1 MKMIL
6 FNQNPMITKLLE
18 SVSKKLELSIEN
30 FNHYQE
36 LSVRLKEDPEWL
48 LIADDEC
55 LEKLDQVD
63 WLELKEIISQN
74 KNSVCMYKKGNEAQ
88 PFLEGFEMK
97 IKKPFLPTEML
108 KVLQKKLGSDMSELE
123 PSQNLDPTQE
133 VLETNWDE
141 LENLGDLEALAKEEP
156 NNEEQLLPTLDA
168 QEEKEEVKETPQ
180 KEEKPKDDETQEG
193 DETPKDEEVSKELET
208 QEKLEIPKEETQEEQ
223 VKEQEPIK
231 EETQEIKEEKQEET
245 QDSPSAQELEA
256 MQELVKEIQENS
268 NENKEETQESAE
280 IPQDK
285 EIQEVVTEKTQVQEL
300 EVPKEKTQESAEA
313 LQETQAHELEKQE
326 IAETPQEKEKQE
338 IAETP
343 QEKEKQEIA
352 ETPQEKEKQEIA
364 ETPQEKE
371 KQEIAETPQELEI
384 PQAQEKETPQEET
397 QEKETPQEE
406 TQEKETPQEETQEKE
421 TPQEETQETE
431 TQNQETP
438 PKVQEE
444 TKEKTQEDNYESIED
459 IPEPVMAK
467 AMGEEL
473 PFLNEAVAKTPNN
486 ENDTETPKESDIK
499 TSQEK
504 EESDKTSSPLELR
517 LNLQDLLKSL
527 NQESLK
533 SLLENKTLSIK
544 ITLEDKKPD
553 A

>member
-6 FNQNPMITKLLE
+6 FNQNPMIEKLLE

-36 LSVRLKEDPEWL
+36 LSARLKEDPEWL

-63 WLELKEIISQN
+63 WLELKETISQN

-108 KVLQKKLGSDMSELE
+108 KVLQKKLGSNMSELE

-133 VLETNWDE
+133 ILETNWDE
-141 LENLGDLEALAKEEP
+141 LESLGDLEALAKEEP
-156 NNEEQLLPTLDA
+156 NNEEQLLPTLNEQEGETPKEEA
-168 QEEKEEVKETPQ
+168 QEEVKKEEVKEIQEEIKEKEKQEVAESPQ
-180 KEEKPKDDETQEG
+180 DEEKPKDDETQG
-193 DETPKDEEVSKELET
+193 SVETPKDEEVSKELET
-208 QEKLEIPKEETQEEQ
+208 QEQVETPKEETQ
-223 VKEQEPIK
+223 EQEPIK
-231 EETQEIKEEKQEET
+231 EETQEIKEEKQEKT

-268 NENKEETQESAE
+268 NDQENKKETQENQENTETPQDIETQELEIPKEEETQEVA
-280 IPQDK
+280 
-285 EIQEVVTEKTQVQEL
+285 EKTQVQG
-300 EVPKEKTQESAEA
+300 
-313 LQETQAHELEKQE
+313 LEKE
-326 IAETPQEKEKQE
+326 
-338 IAETP
+338 
-343 QEKEKQEIA
+343 
-352 ETPQEKEKQEIA
+352 
-364 ETPQEKE
+364 
-371 KQEIAETPQELEI
+371 EIAETPQELEVQESQDET
-384 PQAQEKETPQEET
+384 PQELEVQDEKLQENETPKDENMQESAQNLQEKETQELETPQA
-397 QEKETPQEE
+397 QDETPQE
-406 TQEKETPQEETQEKE
+406 
-421 TPQEETQETE
+421 
-431 TQNQETP
+431 
-438 PKVQEE
+438 
-444 TKEKTQEDNYESIED
+444 DHYESIED

-473 PFLNEAVAKTPNN
+473 PFLNE
-486 ENDTETPKESDIK
+486 NDTETPKESVIK
-499 TSQEK
+499 TPQEK

-527 NQESLK
+527 NQESFK

-544 ITLEDKKPD
+544 ITLEDKKPN

>member
-36 LSVRLKEDPEWL
+36 LSAHLKKDPEWL

-74 KNSVCMYKKGNEAQ
+74 KNSVCMYKKGNEMQ
-88 PFLEGFEMK
+88 PFLEGFEVK

-108 KVLQKKLGSDMSELE
+108 KVLQKKLGSNASELE

-141 LENLGDLEALAKEEP
+141 LESLGDLEALAKEEP
-156 NNEEQLLPTLDA
+156 NNEEQLLPTLDVQEKEEVKETP

-180 KEEKPKDDETQEG
+180 EEKPKDDETQES
-193 DETPKDEEVSKELET
+193 ETPKDEEVSKELET
-208 QEKLEIPKEETQEEQ
+208 QEEVKEETQEEQ

-231 EETQEIKEEKQEET
+231 EEMQEEVKEETQENKEEKQEKT

-268 NENKEETQESAE
+268 NGQENKKETQESAE

-285 EIQEVVTEKTQVQEL
+285 EIQEVVTEKTQAQEL
-300 EVPKEKTQESAEA
+300 EIPKEKTQESAEA

-326 IAETPQEKEKQE
+326 IAETPQEKE
-338 IAETP
+338 TP
-343 QEKEKQEIA
+343 QTQDEK
-352 ETPQEKEKQEIA
+352 PQEDHY
-364 ETPQEKE
+364 ET
-371 KQEIAETPQELEI
+371 
-384 PQAQEKETPQEET
+384 
-397 QEKETPQEE
+397 
-406 TQEKETPQEETQEKE
+406 
-421 TPQEETQETE
+421 
-431 TQNQETP
+431 
-438 PKVQEE
+438 
-444 TKEKTQEDNYESIED
+444 IED

-486 ENDTETPKESDIK
+486 ENDTETPKESVTE
-499 TSQEK
+499 TSKNENNTETPQEK

>member
-6 FNQNPMITKLLE
+6 FNQNPMIAKLLE
-18 SVSKKLELSIEN
+18 SVSKKLELSMEN

-36 LSVRLKEDPEWL
+36 LSAHLKKDPEWL

-63 WLELKEIISQN
+63 WLELKETISQN

-108 KVLQKKLGSDMSELE
+108 KVLQKKLGFQPSEPETNPISPLE
-123 PSQNLDPTQE
+123 GAQE
-133 VLETNWDE
+133 TLETNWDE

-156 NNEEQLLPTLDA
+156 NNEEQLLPTLNTQEEA
-168 QEEKEEVKETPQ
+168 QEKEIKEEEKEEVKETPQ
-180 KEEKPKDDETQEG
+180 EEKPKDD
-193 DETPKDEEVSKELET
+193 ET
-208 QEKLEIPKEETQEEQ
+208 QEKLEIPKEETQEQEPIKEETQ
-223 VKEQEPIK
+223 EQEPIK
-231 EETQEIKEEKQEET
+231 EETQEQEPIKEETQENKEEKQEET

-268 NENKEETQESAE
+268 NEDKKEKQENAETPQDIETQELE
-280 IPQDK
+280 I
-285 EIQEVVTEKTQVQEL
+285 
-300 EVPKEKTQESAEA
+300 PKEKTQESAEA
-313 LQETQAHELEKQE
+313 LQETQAQELEKQE
-326 IAETPQEKEKQE
+326 N
-338 IAETP
+338 
-343 QEKEKQEIA
+343 
-352 ETPQEKEKQEIA
+352 
-364 ETPQEKE
+364 
-371 KQEIAETPQELEI
+371 AETPQELEI

-397 QEKETPQEE
+397 QETQESAETP
-406 TQEKETPQEETQEKE
+406 QEKETPQTQDE
-421 TPQEETQETE
+421 TPQE
-431 TQNQETP
+431 
-438 PKVQEE
+438 
-444 TKEKTQEDNYESIED
+444 DHYESIED

-486 ENDTETPKESDIK
+486 ENDTETPKESVTE
-499 TSQEK
+499 TSKNENATETPNNENDTETPQEK
-504 EESDKTSSPLELR
+504 EESDKTSSPLELC

-544 ITLEDKKPD
+544 ITLEDKKPN

>member
-6 FNQNPMITKLLE
+6 FNQNPMIAKLLE

-36 LSVRLKEDPEWL
+36 LSAHLKKDPEWL

-63 WLELKEIISQN
+63 WLELKETISQN

-108 KVLQKKLGSDMSELE
+108 KVLQKKLGSNASELE
-123 PSQNLDPTQE
+123 SSQNLDPTQE

-141 LENLGDLEALAKEEP
+141 LESLGDLEALTKEEP
-156 NNEEQLLPTLDA
+156 NNEEQLLPTLND
-168 QEEKEEVKETPQ
+168 QEEKEEIKQEEKETPQ
-180 KEEKPKDDETQEG
+180 EEKEEIKETPQEEEKPKDDETQEG
-193 DETPKDEEVSKELET
+193 ETPKDEEVSKELET
-208 QEKLEIPKEETQEEQ
+208 QEEVKEEIKEETQEE
-223 VKEQEPIK
+223 VKEEIK

-268 NENKEETQESAE
+268 NGDKEETQENAE

-285 EIQEVVTEKTQVQEL
+285 EIQEVVTEKTQVQE
-300 EVPKEKTQESAEA
+300 
-313 LQETQAHELEKQE
+313 
-326 IAETPQEKEKQE
+326 
-338 IAETP
+338 
-343 QEKEKQEIA
+343 
-352 ETPQEKEKQEIA
+352 
-364 ETPQEKE
+364 
-371 KQEIAETPQELEI
+371 
-384 PQAQEKETPQEET
+384 KETPQEET
-397 QEKETPQEE
+397 QKKETPQ
-406 TQEKETPQEETQEKE
+406 TQDEKPQE
-421 TPQEETQETE
+421 
-431 TQNQETP
+431 
-438 PKVQEE
+438 
-444 TKEKTQEDNYESIED
+444 DHYESIED

-486 ENDTETPKESDIK
+486 ENDTETP
-499 TSQEK
+499 QEK

-544 ITLEDKKPD
+544 ITLEDKKPN

>member
-6 FNQNPMITKLLE
+6 FNQNPMIEKLLE

-36 LSVRLKEDPEWL
+36 LSVRLKGDPEWL

-74 KNSVCMYKKGNEAQ
+74 KNSVCMYKKGNEMQ

-108 KVLQKKLGSDMSELE
+108 KVLQKKLGSNASELE

-133 VLETNWDE
+133 ILETNWDE

-180 KEEKPKDDETQEG
+180 EEKEEVKETPQEEKPKDDETQEG
-193 DETPKDEEVSKELET
+193 ETSKDEEVSKELEAP
-208 QEKLEIPKEETQEEQ
+208 QELEIPKKETQ
-223 VKEQEPIK
+223 EQEPIK
-231 EETQEIKEEKQEET
+231 EETQEIKEEKQEKT
-245 QDSPSAQELEA
+245 QDSPSTQELEA

-268 NENKEETQESAE
+268 NDQEDKKETQESAE
-280 IPQDK
+280 ISQDK
-285 EIQEVVTEKTQVQEL
+285 EIQEVVTEK
-300 EVPKEKTQESAEA
+300 
-313 LQETQAHELEKQE
+313 TQAHELEKQE
-326 IAETPQEKEKQE
+326 IAETPQE
-338 IAETP
+338 ETR
-343 QEKEKQEIA
+343 
-352 ETPQEKEKQEIA
+352 
-364 ETPQEKE
+364 
-371 KQEIAETPQELEI
+371 EIAETPQELEI

-397 QEKETPQEE
+397 QE
-406 TQEKETPQEETQEKE
+406 
-421 TPQEETQETE
+421 
-431 TQNQETP
+431 
-438 PKVQEE
+438 
-444 TKEKTQEDNYESIED
+444 DHYESIED

-486 ENDTETPKESDIK
+486 ENDTETPKESVIK
-499 TSQEK
+499 TPQEK

-544 ITLEDKKPD
+544 ITLEDKKPNE
-553 A
+553 

>member
-36 LSVRLKEDPEWL
+36 LSAHLKKDPEWL

-63 WLELKEIISQN
+63 WLELKETISQN
-74 KNSVCMYKKGNEAQ
+74 KNSVCMYKKGNEKQ

-97 IKKPFLPTEML
+97 IKKPFLPTEVL
-108 KVLQKKLGSDMSELE
+108 KILQKKLGSEMSELE

-141 LENLGDLEALAKEEP
+141 LESLGDLEALVQEEP

-168 QEEKEEVKETPQ
+168 QEEKEEIKETSQEEKEEIKEMPQ
-180 KEEKPKDDETQEG
+180 EEEKPKDDETQEG
-193 DETPKDEEVSKELET
+193 ETSKDGEVSKELET
-208 QEKLEIPKEETQEEQ
+208 QEKLEIPKEETQEE
-223 VKEQEPIK
+223 VKEEMK
-231 EETQEIKEEKQEET
+231 EETQEQVKEETQENKEEKQEKT
-245 QDSPSAQELEA
+245 QDSPSTQELEA

-268 NENKEETQESAE
+268 NGQENKEE
-280 IPQDK
+280 
-285 EIQEVVTEKTQVQEL
+285 
-300 EVPKEKTQESAEA
+300 TQESAEA

-326 IAETPQEKEKQE
+326 IAETPQDVEIPQSQEKETQETQEVVAEKTQAQELEIPKEKTQESTEALQETQAHELEKQE

-343 QEKEKQEIA
+343 QEKE
-352 ETPQEKEKQEIA
+352 
-364 ETPQEKE
+364 
-371 KQEIAETPQELEI
+371 
-384 PQAQEKETPQEET
+384 
-397 QEKETPQEE
+397 
-406 TQEKETPQEETQEKE
+406 
-421 TPQEETQETE
+421 
-431 TQNQETP
+431 
-438 PKVQEE
+438 
-444 TKEKTQEDNYESIED
+444 TQEDHYESIED

-473 PFLNEAVAKTPNN
+473 PFLNEAVAKIPNN
-486 ENDTETPKESDIK
+486 ENDTETPKESVTE
-499 TSQEK
+499 TSKNENDTETPQEK

-544 ITLEDKKPD
+544 ITLEDKKPN

>member
-36 LSVRLKEDPEWL
+36 LSAHLKKDPEWL

-63 WLELKEIISQN
+63 WLELKETVSQN

-88 PFLEGFEMK
+88 PFLEGFEVKM
-97 IKKPFLPTEML
+97 KKPFLPTEVL
-108 KVLQKKLGSDMSELE
+108 KILQKKLGSNISEPE

-156 NNEEQLLPTLDA
+156 NNEEQLLPTLND
-168 QEEKEEVKETPQ
+168 QEEKEEVKQEEKEEVKQEEKEEIKQEEKEEVKQEEKEEIKETPQ
-180 KEEKPKDDETQEG
+180 KEEKPKDDETQES
-193 DETPKDEEVSKELET
+193 ETPKDEEVSKELET
-208 QEKLEIPKEETQEEQ
+208 QEELEIPKEETQEE
-223 VKEQEPIK
+223 VKEEIK

-245 QDSPSAQELEA
+245 QDSPSVQELEA

-268 NENKEETQESAE
+268 NGQENKEKTQESAE

-285 EIQEVVTEKTQVQEL
+285 EIQEVVTEKTQAQEL
-300 EVPKEKTQESAEA
+300 EIPKEKTQESAEA

-326 IAETPQEKEKQE
+326 IAETPQE
-338 IAETP
+338 
-343 QEKEKQEIA
+343 
-352 ETPQEKEKQEIA
+352 
-364 ETPQEKE
+364 
-371 KQEIAETPQELEI
+371 LEI
-384 PQAQEKETPQEET
+384 PQAQKKETPQKETPQEET
-397 QEKETPQEE
+397 PQEETPQEETPQEETPQEE
-406 TQEKETPQEETQEKE
+406 TQQEETQEIQEKE
-421 TPQEETQETE
+421 TPQTQD
-431 TQNQETP
+431 
-438 PKVQEE
+438 
-444 TKEKTQEDNYESIED
+444 EKPQEDHYESIED

-486 ENDTETPKESDIK
+486 ENDTETPNNENDTETPKESVIK
-499 TSQEK
+499 TPQEK
-504 EESDKTSSPLELR
+504 EESDKTSSPLELH

-544 ITLEDKKPD
+544 ITLEDKKPN

>member
-36 LSVRLKEDPEWL
+36 LSAHLKKDPEWL

-63 WLELKEIISQN
+63 WLELQETISQN

-88 PFLEGFEMK
+88 PFLEGFEVK

-108 KVLQKKLGSDMSELE
+108 KVLQKKLGSNISELE

-168 QEEKEEVKETPQ
+168 QEEKEEIKETPQ
-180 KEEKPKDDETQEG
+180 EEEKPKDDETQEG
-193 DETPKDEEVSKELET
+193 ETPKDEEVSKELET
-208 QEKLEIPKEETQEEQ
+208 QEEIKEETQGEQ

-231 EETQEIKEEKQEET
+231 EETQENKEEKQEKT
-245 QDSPSAQELEA
+245 QDSPSVQELEA
-256 MQELVKEIQENS
+256 MQELVKEIQGNS
-268 NENKEETQESAE
+268 NGQEDKKETQENAKTPQDVENQAQE
-280 IPQDK
+280 IQDK
-285 EIQEVVTEKTQVQEL
+285 EIQETQEIQENTETPQETPQDVEIPQAQDKETQEL
-300 EVPKEKTQESAEA
+300 EIPKEEIQEN
-313 LQETQAHELEKQE
+313 TE
-326 IAETPQEKEKQE
+326 IPQDVEIPQETPQEKE
-338 IAETP
+338 
-343 QEKEKQEIA
+343 
-352 ETPQEKEKQEIA
+352 
-364 ETPQEKE
+364 
-371 KQEIAETPQELEI
+371 
-384 PQAQEKETPQEET
+384 
-397 QEKETPQEE
+397 
-406 TQEKETPQEETQEKE
+406 
-421 TPQEETQETE
+421 
-431 TQNQETP
+431 
-438 PKVQEE
+438 
-444 TKEKTQEDNYESIED
+444 TQEDHYESIED

-473 PFLNEAVAKTPNN
+473 PFLNEAVAKTSNNESDTETSKN

-499 TSQEK
+499 TPQEK

>member
-6 FNQNPMITKLLE
+6 FNKNPMITKLLE

-36 LSVRLKEDPEWL
+36 LSAHLKKDPEWL

-63 WLELKEIISQN
+63 WLELKETISQN

-108 KVLQKKLGSDMSELE
+108 KVLQKKLGSNTSELE

-156 NNEEQLLPTLDA
+156 NNEEQLLPTLND
-168 QEEKEEVKETPQ
+168 QEEKEEIKETPQ
-180 KEEKPKDDETQEG
+180 EEKPKDDETQEG

-208 QEKLEIPKEETQEEQ
+208 QEELEIPKEETQKEVKEEIKEETQ
-223 VKEQEPIK
+223 EQEPIK
-231 EETQEIKEEKQEET
+231 EETQENKEEKQEKT

-268 NENKEETQESAE
+268 NGQEDKKETQENAE
-280 IPQDK
+280 TPQEK
-285 EIQEVVTEKTQVQEL
+285 ETQEL
-300 EVPKEKTQESAEA
+300 EIPKEETQESAEA

-338 IAETP
+338 DIKTP
-343 QEKEKQEIA
+343 QDV
-352 ETPQEKEKQEIA
+352 
-364 ETPQEKE
+364 
-371 KQEIAETPQELEI
+371 EI

-397 QEKETPQEE
+397 QE
-406 TQEKETPQEETQEKE
+406 TQEKETPQTQDEK
-421 TPQEETQETE
+421 PQE
-431 TQNQETP
+431 
-438 PKVQEE
+438 
-444 TKEKTQEDNYESIED
+444 DHYESIED

-499 TSQEK
+499 TPQEK

-544 ITLEDKKPD
+544 ITLEDKKPN

>member
-18 SVSKKLELSIEN
+18 SVSKKLELSMED
-30 FNHYQE
+30 FNRYQE
-36 LSVRLKEDPEWL
+36 LSTRLKEDPEWI

-97 IKKPFLPTEML
+97 IKKPFLPTEIL
-108 KVLQKKLGSDMSELE
+108 KILQKKLGSNMSELE

-141 LENLGDLEALAKEEP
+141 LENLGDLEALVQEEP
-156 NNEEQLLPTLDA
+156 NNEEQLLPTLNT
-168 QEEKEEVKETPQ
+168 QEEKEEIKEEEKEEIKEAEKEEVKETPQ
-180 KEEKPKDDETQEG
+180 EEEKPKDDETQEG
-193 DETPKDEEVSKELET
+193 ETQKNEEVSKELET
-208 QEKLEIPKEETQEEQ
+208 QEEIKEEVQEEPI
-223 VKEQEPIK
+223 KEQELTK
-231 EETQEIKEEKQEET
+231 EETQEIKEEKQEKT

-268 NENKEETQESAE
+268 NGQEDKEETQELE
-280 IPQDK
+280 IPQEK
-285 EIQEVVTEKTQVQEL
+285 ETQEL
-300 EVPKEKTQESAEA
+300 EIPQEKETQELEIP
-313 LQETQAHELEKQE
+313 QEKETQELEIPQELEKQE
-326 IAETPQEKEKQE
+326 L
-338 IAETP
+338 
-343 QEKEKQEIA
+343 
-352 ETPQEKEKQEIA
+352 
-364 ETPQEKE
+364 
-371 KQEIAETPQELEI
+371 ETPQELEK
-384 PQAQEKETPQEET
+384 QELETPQELEK
-397 QEKETPQEE
+397 QELETPQEKTQKLE
-406 TQEKETPQEETQEKE
+406 TQE
-421 TPQEETQETE
+421 
-431 TQNQETP
+431 
-438 PKVQEE
+438 
-444 TKEKTQEDNYESIED
+444 DHYESIED
-459 IPEPVMAK
+459 IPEPVMAQ

-473 PFLNEAVAKTPNN
+473 PFLNESVAKTSNN
-486 ENDTETPKESDIK
+486 ENDTETPKESVIK
-499 TSQEK
+499 TPQEK
-504 EESDKTSSPLELR
+504 EESDKTSSLLELR
-517 LNLQDLLKSL
+517 LNLQNLLKSL

>member
-18 SVSKKLELSIEN
+18 SVSKKLELPMEN

-36 LSVRLKEDPEWL
+36 LSARLKEDSEWI

-63 WLELKEIISQN
+63 WLELKETISQN

-88 PFLEGFEMK
+88 PFLEGFEVK

-108 KVLQKKLGSDMSELE
+108 KVLQKKLGSNISELE

-156 NNEEQLLPTLDA
+156 NNEEQLLPTLND
-168 QEEKEEVKETPQ
+168 QEEKEEAKETPQ
-180 KEEKPKDDETQEG
+180 EEEKPKDGETQEG
-193 DETPKDEEVSKELET
+193 ETLKGKEVSKELKM
-208 QEKLEIPKEETQEEQ
+208 QEEVKEETQEEQ

-231 EETQEIKEEKQEET
+231 KETQEIKEEKQEKT

-268 NENKEETQESAE
+268 NDQEDKKETQESVE

-300 EVPKEKTQESAEA
+300 EIPKEKTQESAEA

-326 IAETPQEKEKQE
+326 IAETPQDV
-338 IAETP
+338 
-343 QEKEKQEIA
+343 
-352 ETPQEKEKQEIA
+352 
-364 ETPQEKE
+364 
-371 KQEIAETPQELEI
+371 EI
-384 PQAQEKETPQEET
+384 PQAQEKETQEVVTEKT
-397 QEKETPQEE
+397 QVQEKETP
-406 TQEKETPQEETQEKE
+406 
-421 TPQEETQETE
+421 
-431 TQNQETP
+431 
-438 PKVQEE
+438 
-444 TKEKTQEDNYESIED
+444 KTQEDHYESIED

-473 PFLNEAVAKTPNN
+473 PFLNEAVAKIPNN
-486 ENDTETPKESDIK
+486 ENDTETLKESNIK
-499 TSQEK
+499 TPQEK
-504 EESDKTSSPLELR
+504 EESDKTSSPLELH

>member
-18 SVSKKLELSIEN
+18 SVSKKLELSMEN
-30 FNHYQE
+30 FNRYQE
-36 LSVRLKEDPEWL
+36 LSTRLKEDPEWI

-97 IKKPFLPTEML
+97 IKKPFLPTEVL
-108 KVLQKKLGSDMSELE
+108 KILQKKLGSNMSELE

-141 LENLGDLEALAKEEP
+141 LENLGDLEALAQEEP
-156 NNEEQLLPTLDA
+156 NNEEQLLPTLNV
-168 QEEKEEVKETPQ
+168 QEEKEEIKEEEKEEIKEEEKEEVKETPQ
-180 KEEKPKDDETQEG
+180 EEKPKDNETQEG
-193 DETPKDEEVSKELET
+193 ETLKDEEVSKELET
-208 QEKLEIPKEETQEEQ
+208 QEELEIPKEETQEQ
-223 VKEQEPIK
+223 IKEQEPIK
-231 EETQEIKEEKQEET
+231 EETQENKEEKQEKT
-245 QDSPSAQELEA
+245 QDSPSTQELEA

-268 NENKEETQESAE
+268 NGQEDKKETQENTE
-280 IPQDK
+280 TPQ
-285 EIQEVVTEKTQVQEL
+285 
-300 EVPKEKTQESAEA
+300 
-313 LQETQAHELEKQE
+313 ELEKQE
-326 IAETPQEKEKQE
+326 LETPQEKETQENTETPQELEKQE
-338 IAETP
+338 LETP
-343 QEKEKQEIA
+343 QEKETQEN
-352 ETPQEKEKQEIA
+352 T
-364 ETPQEKE
+364 
-371 KQEIAETPQELEI
+371 ETPQELEKQELET
-384 PQAQEKETPQEET
+384 PQDVETPQESTEKTQKLET
-397 QEKETPQEE
+397 QE
-406 TQEKETPQEETQEKE
+406 
-421 TPQEETQETE
+421 
-431 TQNQETP
+431 
-438 PKVQEE
+438 
-444 TKEKTQEDNYESIED
+444 DHYESIED
-459 IPEPVMAK
+459 IPEPVMAQ

-473 PFLNEAVAKTPNN
+473 PFLNESVAKTPNN
-486 ENDTETPKESDIK
+486 ENDTETPKKSVIK
-499 TSQEK
+499 TPQEK
-504 EESDKTSSPLELR
+504 EESNKTSSPLELR

>member
-6 FNQNPMITKLLE
+6 FNQNPMIEKLLE

-36 LSVRLKEDPEWL
+36 LSACLKGDPEWL

-63 WLELKEIISQN
+63 WLELKETISQN

-108 KVLQKKLGSDMSELE
+108 KILQKKLGSNASELE

-133 VLETNWDE
+133 ILETNWDE

-156 NNEEQLLPTLDA
+156 NAEEQLLPTLDA

-180 KEEKPKDDETQEG
+180 EEKKPKDDETQEG
-193 DETPKDEEVSKELET
+193 ETPKDEEVSKELEM
-208 QEKLEIPKEETQEEQ
+208 QEELEIPKEETQEE
-223 VKEQEPIK
+223 VKEEIKEEVQEEVK

-268 NENKEETQESAE
+268 NENKKETQESAE

-300 EVPKEKTQESAEA
+300 EVPKEKAQESAEA
-313 LQETQAHELEKQE
+313 LQETQAQELEKE
-326 IAETPQEKEKQE
+326 ENSETPQDVEV
-338 IAETP
+338 P
-343 QEKEKQEIA
+343 QS
-352 ETPQEKEKQEIA
+352 
-364 ETPQEKE
+364 
-371 KQEIAETPQELEI
+371 
-384 PQAQEKETPQEET
+384 QEKETPQEET
-397 QEKETPQEE
+397 QEKETPQ
-406 TQEKETPQEETQEKE
+406 TQDEKPQE
-421 TPQEETQETE
+421 
-431 TQNQETP
+431 
-438 PKVQEE
+438 
-444 TKEKTQEDNYESIED
+444 DHYESIED

-486 ENDTETPKESDIK
+486 ENATETPKESVTEISK
-499 TSQEK
+499 NENATETPQEK

-544 ITLEDKKPD
+544 ITLEDKKPN

>member
-6 FNQNPMITKLLE
+6 FNQNPMIEKLLE

-36 LSVRLKEDPEWL
+36 LSARLKKDPEWL

-63 WLELKEIISQN
+63 WLELKETISQN

-97 IKKPFLPTEML
+97 IKKPFLPTEVL
-108 KVLQKKLGSDMSELE
+108 KILQKKLGSNTSEPE

-168 QEEKEEVKETPQ
+168 QEEKEEIKETPQ
-180 KEEKPKDDETQEG
+180 EEEKPKDDETQEG
-193 DETPKDEEVSKELET
+193 ETLKDKEVSKELET
-208 QEKLEIPKEETQEEQ
+208 QEKLEIPKEKTQEN
-223 VKEQEPIK
+223 
-231 EETQEIKEEKQEET
+231 KEEKQEKT
-245 QDSPSAQELEA
+245 QDSPSTQELEA

-268 NENKEETQESAE
+268 NGQENKKETQETQETPQDIETQELEIPKEEETQEVA
-280 IPQDK
+280 
-285 EIQEVVTEKTQVQEL
+285 EKTQAQG
-300 EVPKEKTQESAEA
+300 
-313 LQETQAHELEKQE
+313 LEKEEIAETPQGLEKEE
-326 IAETPQEKEKQE
+326 IAETPQEKEIQE
-338 IAETP
+338 T
-343 QEKEKQEIA
+343 QD
-352 ETPQEKEKQEIA
+352 
-364 ETPQEKE
+364 
-371 KQEIAETPQELEI
+371 ETPQELEVQDEKLQENET
-384 PQAQEKETPQEET
+384 PKDENMQESAQNLQEKETQELETPQA
-397 QEKETPQEE
+397 QDETPQE
-406 TQEKETPQEETQEKE
+406 
-421 TPQEETQETE
+421 
-431 TQNQETP
+431 
-438 PKVQEE
+438 
-444 TKEKTQEDNYESIED
+444 DHYESIED

-473 PFLNEAVAKTPNN
+473 PFLNENDTETPKENDTETPK
-486 ENDTETPKESDIK
+486 ENDTETPKESVIR
-499 TSQEK
+499 TPQEK

-527 NQESLK
+527 NQESFK

-544 ITLEDKKPD
+544 ITLEDKKPNE
-553 A
+553 

>member
-18 SVSKKLELSIEN
+18 SVSKKLELPMEN

-36 LSVRLKEDPEWL
+36 LSAHLKENQEWL

-55 LEKLDQVD
+55 LEKLDQID
-63 WLELKEIISQN
+63 WLELKETISQN

-108 KVLQKKLGSDMSELE
+108 KVLQKKLGSNASELE

-141 LENLGDLEALAKEEP
+141 LENLGDLGALAKEEP
-156 NNEEQLLPTLDA
+156 NNEEQLLPTLDV

-180 KEEKPKDDETQEG
+180 EEKPKDDETQES
-193 DETPKDEEVSKELET
+193 ETPKDEEVSKELET
-208 QEKLEIPKEETQEEQ
+208 QEKLEIPKEETQEEVKEEIKEEAQEEVKEETQEEQ

-231 EETQEIKEEKQEET
+231 EETQENKEEKQEKT
-245 QDSPSAQELEA
+245 QDSPSVQELEA

-268 NENKEETQESAE
+268 NDQENKEKTQESAE

-300 EVPKEKTQESAEA
+300 EVPKEKAQESAEA
-313 LQETQAHELEKQE
+313 LQETQAQELEKE
-326 IAETPQEKEKQE
+326 ENSETPQDVEV
-338 IAETP
+338 P
-343 QEKEKQEIA
+343 QS
-352 ETPQEKEKQEIA
+352 
-364 ETPQEKE
+364 
-371 KQEIAETPQELEI
+371 
-384 PQAQEKETPQEET
+384 QEKETPQEET
-397 QEKETPQEE
+397 QEKETPQ
-406 TQEKETPQEETQEKE
+406 TQDEKPQE
-421 TPQEETQETE
+421 
-431 TQNQETP
+431 
-438 PKVQEE
+438 
-444 TKEKTQEDNYESIED
+444 DHYESIED

-486 ENDTETPKESDIK
+486 ENATETPKESVTE
-499 TSQEK
+499 TSKNENDTETPQEK
-504 EESDKTSSPLELR
+504 KESDKTSSPLELR

-544 ITLEDKKPD
+544 ITLEDKKPN

>member
-6 FNQNPMITKLLE
+6 FNQNPMIEKLLE

-36 LSVRLKEDPEWL
+36 LSARLKKDPEWL

-63 WLELKEIISQN
+63 WLELKETISQN
-74 KNSVCMYKKGNEAQ
+74 KNSVCMYKKGNESQ

-97 IKKPFLPTEML
+97 IKKPFLPTEVL
-108 KVLQKKLGSDMSELE
+108 KILQKKLGSNASELE

-156 NNEEQLLPTLDA
+156 NNEEQLLPTLDV

-180 KEEKPKDDETQEG
+180 EEKKPKDDETQEG
-193 DETPKDEEVSKELET
+193 ETPKDEEVSKELET
-208 QEKLEIPKEETQEEQ
+208 QEKLEIPKEEVQEE
-223 VKEQEPIK
+223 VKEEIKEEVQEEVK

-268 NENKEETQESAE
+268 NENKKETQESAE

-300 EVPKEKTQESAEA
+300 EVPKEKVQESAEA
-313 LQETQAHELEKQE
+313 LQETQAQELEKE
-326 IAETPQEKEKQE
+326 ENSETPQDVEV
-338 IAETP
+338 P
-343 QEKEKQEIA
+343 QS
-352 ETPQEKEKQEIA
+352 
-364 ETPQEKE
+364 
-371 KQEIAETPQELEI
+371 
-384 PQAQEKETPQEET
+384 QEKETPQEET
-397 QEKETPQEE
+397 QEKETPQ
-406 TQEKETPQEETQEKE
+406 TQDEKPQE
-421 TPQEETQETE
+421 
-431 TQNQETP
+431 
-438 PKVQEE
+438 
-444 TKEKTQEDNYESIED
+444 DHYESIED

-473 PFLNEAVAKTPNN
+473 PFLNESVAKTPNN
-486 ENDTETPKESDIK
+486 ENATETPKESDIK
-499 TSQEK
+499 TPQEK

>member
-6 FNQNPMITKLLE
+6 FNQNPMIAKLLE
-18 SVSKKLELSIEN
+18 SVSKKLELPMEN

-36 LSVRLKEDPEWL
+36 LSAHLKENQEWL

-55 LEKLDQVD
+55 LEKLDQID
-63 WLELKEIISQN
+63 WLELKETISQN

-108 KVLQKKLGSDMSELE
+108 KVLQKKLGSNISKLE

-168 QEEKEEVKETPQ
+168 QEEKEEVKKEEKEEVKETPQ
-180 KEEKPKDDETQEG
+180 KEEKPKDDETQES
-193 DETPKDEEVSKELET
+193 ETPKDEEVSKELET
-208 QEKLEIPKEETQEEQ
+208 QEKLEIPKEETQEEVKEEIKEEAQEEVKEETQEEQ

-231 EETQEIKEEKQEET
+231 EETQENKEEKQEKT
-245 QDSPSAQELEA
+245 QDSPSVQELEA

-268 NENKEETQESAE
+268 NDQENKEKTQESAE

-300 EVPKEKTQESAEA
+300 EVPKEKAQESAEA

-326 IAETPQEKEKQE
+326 IAETPQE
-338 IAETP
+338 
-343 QEKEKQEIA
+343 
-352 ETPQEKEKQEIA
+352 
-364 ETPQEKE
+364 
-371 KQEIAETPQELEI
+371 LEI
-384 PQAQEKETPQEET
+384 PQSQEKETPQEET
-397 QEKETPQEE
+397 QEKETPQ
-406 TQEKETPQEETQEKE
+406 TQDEKPQE
-421 TPQEETQETE
+421 
-431 TQNQETP
+431 
-438 PKVQEE
+438 
-444 TKEKTQEDNYESIED
+444 DHYESIED

-486 ENDTETPKESDIK
+486 ENDAETPKESVTE
-499 TSQEK
+499 TSKNENNTETPQEK
-504 EESDKTSSPLELR
+504 EESDKTSSPLELC

-544 ITLEDKKPD
+544 ITLEDKKPN

>member
-18 SVSKKLELSIEN
+18 SVSKKLELSMED
-30 FNHYQE
+30 FNRYQE
-36 LSVRLKEDPEWL
+36 LSTRLKEEPEWI
-48 LIADDEC
+48 LIVDDEC

-97 IKKPFLPTEML
+97 IKKPFLPTEIL
-108 KVLQKKLGSDMSELE
+108 KILQKKLGSNMSELE

-141 LENLGDLEALAKEEP
+141 LENLGDLEALVQEEP
-156 NNEEQLLPTLDA
+156 NNEEQLLPTLNA
-168 QEEKEEVKETPQ
+168 QEEKEEVKEEEKEEIKETPQ
-180 KEEKPKDDETQEG
+180 EEKPKDDEIQEG
-193 DETPKDEEVSKELET
+193 ETLKDEEISKELET
-208 QEKLEIPKEETQEEQ
+208 QEELEIPKEETQEQ
-223 VKEQEPIK
+223 AKEQEPIK
-231 EETQEIKEEKQEET
+231 EETQEIKEEKQEKT

-268 NENKEETQESAE
+268 NGQEDKKETQENTEIPQENAETPQEIEKQELETPQDVETQELEIQKSAEIPQDVEIPQETPQKSTETPQKLETQKLETQESTETPQETPQESAETPQESAE
-280 IPQDK
+280 IPQ
-285 EIQEVVTEKTQVQEL
+285 
-300 EVPKEKTQESAEA
+300 
-313 LQETQAHELEKQE
+313 
-326 IAETPQEKEKQE
+326 EKEKQE
-338 IAETP
+338 
-343 QEKEKQEIA
+343 
-352 ETPQEKEKQEIA
+352 
-364 ETPQEKE
+364 
-371 KQEIAETPQELEI
+371 L
-384 PQAQEKETPQEET
+384 ET
-397 QEKETPQEE
+397 QE
-406 TQEKETPQEETQEKE
+406 
-421 TPQEETQETE
+421 
-431 TQNQETP
+431 
-438 PKVQEE
+438 
-444 TKEKTQEDNYESIED
+444 DHYESIED
-459 IPEPVMAK
+459 IPEPVMAQ

-473 PFLNEAVAKTPNN
+473 PFLSDSVAKTPNN
-486 ENDTETPKESDIK
+486 ENDTETPKEGVIK
-499 TSQEK
+499 TPQEK
-504 EESDKTSSPLELR
+504 EESDKTSNPLELC

>member
-18 SVSKKLELSIEN
+18 SVSKKLELPMEN

-36 LSVRLKEDPEWL
+36 LSARLKENQEWL

-55 LEKLDQVD
+55 LEKLDQID
-63 WLELKEIISQN
+63 WLELKETISQN

-97 IKKPFLPTEML
+97 MKKPFLPTEVL
-108 KVLQKKLGSDMSELE
+108 KILQKKLGSNISELE

-156 NNEEQLLPTLDA
+156 NNEEQLLPTLNT
-168 QEEKEEVKETPQ
+168 QEEKQEVKETPQ
-180 KEEKPKDDETQEG
+180 KEEKPKDDETQES
-193 DETPKDEEVSKELET
+193 ETPKDEEVSKELET
-208 QEKLEIPKEETQEEQ
+208 QEKLEISKEETQEEQ

-268 NENKEETQESAE
+268 NGQENKKETQESTETPQDVENQAQE
-280 IPQDK
+280 IQDK

-300 EVPKEKTQESAEA
+300 EVPKEKTQESTES
-313 LQETQAHELEKQE
+313 LQETQVHELEKQE
-326 IAETPQEKEKQE
+326 IAETPQDV
-338 IAETP
+338 
-343 QEKEKQEIA
+343 
-352 ETPQEKEKQEIA
+352 
-364 ETPQEKE
+364 
-371 KQEIAETPQELEI
+371 EI
-384 PQAQEKETPQEET
+384 PQSQEKETPQEKTQET
-397 QEKETPQEE
+397 QEKETPQ
-406 TQEKETPQEETQEKE
+406 TQDEKPQE
-421 TPQEETQETE
+421 
-431 TQNQETP
+431 
-438 PKVQEE
+438 
-444 TKEKTQEDNYESIED
+444 DHYESIED

-473 PFLNEAVAKTPNN
+473 PFLNEAVAKIPNN
-486 ENDTETPKESDIK
+486 ENDTETLKESNIK
-499 TSQEK
+499 TPQEKEESTETPQEK

-544 ITLEDKKPD
+544 ITLEDKKPN

>member
-18 SVSKKLELSIEN
+18 SVSKKLELSMED
-30 FNHYQE
+30 FNRYQE
-36 LSVRLKEDPEWL
+36 LSTRLKEDPEWI

-88 PFLEGFEMK
+88 SFLEGFEMK
-97 IKKPFLPTEML
+97 VKKPFLPTEVL
-108 KVLQKKLGSDMSELE
+108 KILQKKLGSNMSDLK

-141 LENLGDLEALAKEEP
+141 LENLGDLEALVQEEP
-156 NNEEQLLPTLDA
+156 NNEEQLLPTLNA

-180 KEEKPKDDETQEG
+180 EEEKPKGDETQEG
-193 DETPKDEEVSKELET
+193 ETLKNEEVSKELET
-208 QEKLEIPKEETQEEQ
+208 QEELEIP
-223 VKEQEPIK
+223 K
-231 EETQEIKEEKQEET
+231 EETQEIKEEKQEKTQEEVKEETQENKEEKQEKT

-268 NENKEETQESAE
+268 NGQEDKKETQESEIPQEKETQELEIPKEETQESAE
-280 IPQDK
+280 TP
-285 EIQEVVTEKTQVQEL
+285 
-300 EVPKEKTQESAEA
+300 
-313 LQETQAHELEKQE
+313 QETEKQE
-326 IAETPQEKEKQE
+326 
-338 IAETP
+338 
-343 QEKEKQEIA
+343 
-352 ETPQEKEKQEIA
+352 
-364 ETPQEKE
+364 
-371 KQEIAETPQELEI
+371 L
-384 PQAQEKETPQEET
+384 ETPQEEI
-397 QEKETPQEE
+397 QENT
-406 TQEKETPQEETQEKE
+406 
-421 TPQEETQETE
+421 
-431 TQNQETP
+431 
-438 PKVQEE
+438 
-444 TKEKTQEDNYESIED
+444 EKTQKLEIQEDHYESIED
-459 IPEPVMAK
+459 IPEPVMAQ

-473 PFLNEAVAKTPNN
+473 PFLNESVAKIPNN
-486 ENDTETPKESDIK
+486 ENDTETPKESTIK
-499 TSQEK
+499 TPQEK
-504 EESDKTSSPLELR
+504 EESNKTSSPLELR

>member
-6 FNQNPMITKLLE
+6 FNQNPMIAKLLE

-36 LSVRLKEDPEWL
+36 LSARLKKDPEWL

-88 PFLEGFEMK
+88 PFLEGFEVK

-108 KVLQKKLGSDMSELE
+108 KVLQKKLGSNISELE

-168 QEEKEEVKETPQ
+168 QEEKEEIKETPQ
-180 KEEKPKDDETQEG
+180 EEKPKDDETQEG
-193 DETPKDEEVSKELET
+193 ETPKDKEVSKELEM
-208 QEKLEIPKEETQEEQ
+208 QEEVKEETQEE
-223 VKEQEPIK
+223 VKEEMKEVQEEVK
-231 EETQEIKEEKQEET
+231 EETQENKEEKQEKT

-268 NENKEETQESAE
+268 NGQENKKETQESAE
-280 IPQDK
+280 TPQEE
-285 EIQEVVTEKTQVQEL
+285 EIQEVVTEKTQAQEL
-300 EVPKEKTQESAEA
+300 EIPKEKTQESTEA
-313 LQETQAHELEKQE
+313 LQETQAHELEKE
-326 IAETPQEKEKQE
+326 ENS
-338 IAETP
+338 
-343 QEKEKQEIA
+343 
-352 ETPQEKEKQEIA
+352 
-364 ETPQEKE
+364 
-371 KQEIAETPQELEI
+371 
-384 PQAQEKETPQEET
+384 ETPQEEI
-397 QEKETPQEE
+397 QKKETPQ
-406 TQEKETPQEETQEKE
+406 
-421 TPQEETQETE
+421 
-431 TQNQETP
+431 
-438 PKVQEE
+438 
-444 TKEKTQEDNYESIED
+444 TQEDHYESIED

-473 PFLNEAVAKTPNN
+473 PFLNESVAKIPNN
-486 ENDTETPKESDIK
+486 ENATETPKESVTEISK
-499 TSQEK
+499 NENATETPQEK

-544 ITLEDKKPD
+544 ITLEDKKPN

>member
-18 SVSKKLELSIEN
+18 SVSKKLELPMEN

-36 LSVRLKEDPEWL
+36 LSTRLKEDPEWI

-74 KNSVCMYKKGNEAQ
+74 KNGVCMYKKGNEAQ

-97 IKKPFLPTEML
+97 IKKPFLPTEVL
-108 KVLQKKLGSDMSELE
+108 KILQKKLGSNISELE

-156 NNEEQLLPTLDA
+156 NNEEQLLPTLNAQEVETPKEEA
-168 QEEKEEVKETPQ
+168 QEEVKKEEVKEMQEEIKEKEKQEVAENPQ
-180 KEEKPKDDETQEG
+180 DEEKPQDDETQG
-193 DETPKDEEVSKELET
+193 SVETPKDEEVSKELET
-208 QEKLEIPKEETQEEQ
+208 QEQEPIKEETQ
-223 VKEQEPIK
+223 EQEPIK
-231 EETQEIKEEKQEET
+231 EETQEIKEEKQEKT

-268 NENKEETQESAE
+268 NEDKKETQESTETPQEEEIQEETQEA
-280 IPQDK
+280 
-285 EIQEVVTEKTQVQEL
+285 VTETPQ
-300 EVPKEKTQESAEA
+300 TQEN
-313 LQETQAHELEKQE
+313 
-326 IAETPQEKEKQE
+326 AETPQE
-338 IAETP
+338 
-343 QEKEKQEIA
+343 
-352 ETPQEKEKQEIA
+352 
-364 ETPQEKE
+364 
-371 KQEIAETPQELEI
+371 
-384 PQAQEKETPQEET
+384 
-397 QEKETPQEE
+397 
-406 TQEKETPQEETQEKE
+406 
-421 TPQEETQETE
+421 
-431 TQNQETP
+431 
-438 PKVQEE
+438 
-444 TKEKTQEDNYESIED
+444 EKTQEDHYESIED

-473 PFLNEAVAKTPNN
+473 PFLNEAVAETPNS
-486 ENDTETPKESDIK
+486 ENATETPKESGIK
-499 TSQEK
+499 TPQEK
-504 EESDKTSSPLELR
+504 EESDKTSSPLELH

-544 ITLEDKKPD
+544 ITLEDKKPN

>member
-18 SVSKKLELSIEN
+18 SVSKKLELSVEN

-36 LSVRLKEDPEWL
+36 LSTRLKEDPEWI

-88 PFLEGFEMK
+88 PFLEDFEMK

-108 KVLQKKLGSDMSELE
+108 KVLQKKLGSDMSDLE

-141 LENLGDLEALAKEEP
+141 LENLGDLEALVQEEP
-156 NNEEQLLPTLDA
+156 NNEEQLLPTLND
-168 QEEKEEVKETPQ
+168 QEEKEKVKEEEKQEVKETP
-180 KEEKPKDDETQEG
+180 KEEEKPKDDETQEN
-193 DETPKDEEVSKELET
+193 ETPKDKEVSKELEM
-208 QEKLEIPKEETQEEQ
+208 QEEVKEETQ
-223 VKEQEPIK
+223 EQEPIK
-231 EETQEIKEEKQEET
+231 EETQENKEEKQEKT
-245 QDSPSAQELEA
+245 QDSPSVQELEA

-268 NENKEETQESAE
+268 NGQEDKKETQESTE

-285 EIQEVVTEKTQVQEL
+285 EIQEVVTEKTQAQEL

-326 IAETPQEKEKQE
+326 IAETPQE
-338 IAETP
+338 
-343 QEKEKQEIA
+343 
-352 ETPQEKEKQEIA
+352 
-364 ETPQEKE
+364 
-371 KQEIAETPQELEI
+371 LEI
-384 PQAQEKETPQEET
+384 PQVQEKETPQEET
-397 QEKETPQEE
+397 QEVQE
-406 TQEKETPQEETQEKE
+406 TQEKETSQTQDE
-421 TPQEETQETE
+421 TPQE
-431 TQNQETP
+431 
-438 PKVQEE
+438 
-444 TKEKTQEDNYESIED
+444 DHYESIED

-486 ENDTETPKESDIK
+486 ENDTETPKKSVTE
-499 TSQEK
+499 TSKNENATEAPREK
-504 EESDKTSSPLELR
+504 EENDKTSSPLELC

-544 ITLEDKKPD
+544 ITLEDKKPN

>member
-6 FNQNPMITKLLE
+6 FNQNPMIEKLLE

-36 LSVRLKEDPEWL
+36 LSARLKGDPEWL

-63 WLELKEIISQN
+63 WLELKETISQN

-108 KVLQKKLGSDMSELE
+108 KVLQKKLGSNMSELE

-133 VLETNWDE
+133 ILETNWDE

-156 NNEEQLLPTLDA
+156 NNEEQLLPTLNEQEGETPKEEA
-168 QEEKEEVKETPQ
+168 QEEVKKEEVKEMQEEIKEKEKQEVVESPQ
-180 KEEKPKDDETQEG
+180 DEEKPKDDETQG
-193 DETPKDEEVSKELET
+193 SVET
-208 QEKLEIPKEETQEEQ
+208 PKEETQEQ
-223 VKEQEPIK
+223 VETPKEETQEQEPIK
-231 EETQEIKEEKQEET
+231 EETQEIKEEKQEKT

-268 NENKEETQESAE
+268 NKDKKETQESAE
-280 IPQDK
+280 TPQDK
-285 EIQEVVTEKTQVQEL
+285 EIQEVVTEKTQAQEL
-300 EVPKEKTQESAEA
+300 EIPKEKTQESTEA
-313 LQETQAHELEKQE
+313 LQETQAQELEKEE
-326 IAETPQEKEKQE
+326 ITETPQEKETQ
-338 IAETP
+338 ETP
-343 QEKEKQEIA
+343 QAQD
-352 ETPQEKEKQEIA
+352 ET
-364 ETPQEKE
+364 
-371 KQEIAETPQELEI
+371 L
-384 PQAQEKETPQEET
+384 
-397 QEKETPQEE
+397 
-406 TQEKETPQEETQEKE
+406 
-421 TPQEETQETE
+421 
-431 TQNQETP
+431 
-438 PKVQEE
+438 
-444 TKEKTQEDNYESIED
+444 QEDHYESIED

-473 PFLNEAVAKTPNN
+473 PFLNE
-486 ENDTETPKESDIK
+486 NDTETP
-499 TSQEK
+499 QEK

-527 NQESLK
+527 NQESFK

-544 ITLEDKKPD
+544 ITLEDKKPN

>member
-6 FNQNPMITKLLE
+6 FNQNPMIAKLLE
-18 SVSKKLELSIEN
+18 SVSKKLELSMEN

-36 LSVRLKEDPEWL
+36 LPIRLKEDSEWI

-97 IKKPFLPTEML
+97 IKKPFLPTEVL
-108 KVLQKKLGSDMSELE
+108 KILQKKLGSNMSELE

-141 LENLGDLEALAKEEP
+141 LENLGDLEALVQEEP
-156 NNEEQLLPTLDA
+156 NNEEQLLPTLNA
-168 QEEKEEVKETPQ
+168 QEEKEEIKEEKEEIKETPQ
-180 KEEKPKDDETQEG
+180 EEEKPKDDEVQESETQ
-193 DETPKDEEVSKELET
+193 KNEEVSKELET
-208 QEKLEIPKEETQEEQ
+208 QEELEIPKEETQEQ
-223 VKEQEPIK
+223 AKEQEPTK
-231 EETQEIKEEKQEET
+231 EETQENKEEKQEKT

-268 NENKEETQESAE
+268 NGQKDKKETQESTEIPQEETQENAE
-280 IPQDK
+280 TPQ
-285 EIQEVVTEKTQVQEL
+285 ETEKQEL
-300 EVPKEKTQESAEA
+300 ETQEKTQENAETP
-313 LQETQAHELEKQE
+313 QETEKQE
-326 IAETPQEKEKQE
+326 SAGTPQEKEKQE
-338 IAETP
+338 SAGTP
-343 QEKEKQEIA
+343 QEKTQK
-352 ETPQEKEKQEIA
+352 
-364 ETPQEKE
+364 
-371 KQEIAETPQELEI
+371 L
-384 PQAQEKETPQEET
+384 ET
-397 QEKETPQEE
+397 QE
-406 TQEKETPQEETQEKE
+406 
-421 TPQEETQETE
+421 
-431 TQNQETP
+431 
-438 PKVQEE
+438 
-444 TKEKTQEDNYESIED
+444 DHYESIED
-459 IPEPVMAK
+459 IPEPVMAQ

-473 PFLNEAVAKTPNN
+473 PFLNEAVAKIPNN
-486 ENDTETPKESDIK
+486 ENDTETPKESVIK
-499 TSQEK
+499 TPQEK
-504 EESDKTSSPLELR
+504 EESIETPKESDKTSSPLELR
-517 LNLQDLLKSL
+517 LNLQDLLNSL

>member
-18 SVSKKLELSIEN
+18 SVSKKLELPMEN
-30 FNHYQE
+30 FNRYQE
-36 LSVRLKEDPEWL
+36 LSARLKEDPEWI

-74 KNSVCMYKKGNEAQ
+74 KNSVCMYKKGHEAQ

-97 IKKPFLPTEML
+97 MKKPFLPTEVL
-108 KVLQKKLGSDMSELE
+108 KILQKKLGSNINELE

-156 NNEEQLLPTLDA
+156 NNEEQLLPTLND
-168 QEEKEEVKETPQ
+168 QEEKEEVKEEEKEEIKETPQ
-180 KEEKPKDDETQEG
+180 EEEKPKDDETQEG
-193 DETPKDEEVSKELET
+193 ETPKDEEVSKELET
-208 QEKLEIPKEETQEEQ
+208 QEKLEIPKEETQKE
-223 VKEQEPIK
+223 VKEEIKEETQKEVKEEIK
-231 EETQEIKEEKQEET
+231 EETQENKEEKQEET

-268 NENKEETQESAE
+268 NGQENKEKTQESAE

-285 EIQEVVTEKTQVQEL
+285 EIQED
-300 EVPKEKTQESAEA
+300 
-313 LQETQAHELEKQE
+313 H
-326 IAETPQEKEKQE
+326 
-338 IAETP
+338 
-343 QEKEKQEIA
+343 
-352 ETPQEKEKQEIA
+352 
-364 ETPQEKE
+364 
-371 KQEIAETPQELEI
+371 
-384 PQAQEKETPQEET
+384 
-397 QEKETPQEE
+397 
-406 TQEKETPQEETQEKE
+406 
-421 TPQEETQETE
+421 
-431 TQNQETP
+431 
-438 PKVQEE
+438 
-444 TKEKTQEDNYESIED
+444 YESIED

-473 PFLNEAVAKTPNN
+473 PFLNEAVAKIPNN
-486 ENDTETPKESDIK
+486 ENNTETPKESVIK
-499 TSQEK
+499 TPQEKEESTETPQEK

-544 ITLEDKKPD
+544 ITLEDKKPN

>member
-18 SVSKKLELSIEN
+18 SVSKKLELPMEN

-36 LSVRLKEDPEWL
+36 LSAHLKKDPEWI

-63 WLELKEIISQN
+63 WLELKETISQN
-74 KNSVCMYKKGNEAQ
+74 KNSVCMYKKGNEMQ

-97 IKKPFLPTEML
+97 MKKPFLPTEIL
-108 KVLQKKLGSDMSELE
+108 KILQKKLGSNINELE

-141 LENLGDLEALAKEEP
+141 LENLGDLEALAQEEP
-156 NNEEQLLPTLDA
+156 DNEEQLLPTLND
-168 QEEKEEVKETPQ
+168 QEEKEEIKEEVKETPQ
-180 KEEKPKDDETQEG
+180 EEERPKDDETQEG
-193 DETPKDEEVSKELET
+193 ETLKDKEISKELEAP
-208 QEKLEIPKEETQEEQ
+208 QELEIPKEETQEQ
-223 VKEQEPIK
+223 GPIK
-231 EETQEIKEEKQEET
+231 EETQEIKEEKQEKT
-245 QDSPSAQELEA
+245 QDSPSTQELEA

-268 NENKEETQESAE
+268 NGQEDKKETQEN
-280 IPQDK
+280 
-285 EIQEVVTEKTQVQEL
+285 
-300 EVPKEKTQESAEA
+300 
-313 LQETQAHELEKQE
+313 
-326 IAETPQEKEKQE
+326 AETPQEKE
-338 IAETP
+338 T
-343 QEKEKQEIA
+343 
-352 ETPQEKEKQEIA
+352 
-364 ETPQEKE
+364 
-371 KQEIAETPQELEI
+371 QELEI
-384 PQAQEKETPQEET
+384 PKKETQENAETPQDVENPQENTEIPQEEAQEKET
-397 QEKETPQEE
+397 
-406 TQEKETPQEETQEKE
+406 
-421 TPQEETQETE
+421 
-431 TQNQETP
+431 
-438 PKVQEE
+438 
-444 TKEKTQEDNYESIED
+444 QEDHYESIED

-473 PFLNEAVAKTPNN
+473 PFLNESVAKTPNN
-486 ENDTETPKESDIK
+486 ENDIKTPKESVIK
-499 TSQEK
+499 TPQEK

-544 ITLEDKKPD
+544 ITLEDKKPN

>member
-6 FNQNPMITKLLE
+6 FNQNPMIAKLLE

-36 LSVRLKEDPEWL
+36 LSAHLKKDPEWL

-88 PFLEGFEMK
+88 PFLEGFKMK

-108 KVLQKKLGSDMSELE
+108 KVLQKKLGSNASELK

-141 LENLGDLEALAKEEP
+141 LESLGDLEALTKEEP

-168 QEEKEEVKETPQ
+168 QEEKEEIKQEEKEEVKEKEKQEIKETPQ
-180 KEEKPKDDETQEG
+180 KEEKPKDNETQEG
-193 DETPKDEEVSKELET
+193 DETSKDEEVSKELET
-208 QEKLEIPKEETQEEQ
+208 QEKLEIPKEETQEEIKEEIKEETQ
-223 VKEQEPIK
+223 EQEPIK
-231 EETQEIKEEKQEET
+231 EKTQEIKEEKQEET

-268 NENKEETQESAE
+268 NGQENKEETQESAE

-285 EIQEVVTEKTQVQEL
+285 EIQEVVTEKTQAQEL
-300 EVPKEKTQESAEA
+300 EIPKEKTQESAEA

-326 IAETPQEKEKQE
+326 NTETPQEKEKQE

-343 QEKEKQEIA
+343 QEL
-352 ETPQEKEKQEIA
+352 
-364 ETPQEKE
+364 E

-397 QEKETPQEE
+397 QEKETPQI
-406 TQEKETPQEETQEKE
+406 QDKKPQE
-421 TPQEETQETE
+421 
-431 TQNQETP
+431 
-438 PKVQEE
+438 
-444 TKEKTQEDNYESIED
+444 DHYESIED

-486 ENDTETPKESDIK
+486 EDYTETP
-499 TSQEK
+499 QEK
-504 EESDKTSSPLELR
+504 KESDKTSSPLELH

-544 ITLEDKKPD
+544 ITLEDKKPN

>member
-6 FNQNPMITKLLE
+6 FNQNPMIAKLLE

-36 LSVRLKEDPEWL
+36 LSARLKEEPEWL

-74 KNSVCMYKKGNEAQ
+74 KNSVCMYKKGNETQ

-97 IKKPFLPTEML
+97 IKKPFLPTEVL
-108 KVLQKKLGSDMSELE
+108 KILQKKLGSNISELE

-168 QEEKEEVKETPQ
+168 QEEKEEVKKEEKEEVKETPQ
-180 KEEKPKDDETQEG
+180 EEKPKDDETQES
-193 DETPKDEEVSKELET
+193 ETPKDEEVSKELET
-208 QEKLEIPKEETQEEQ
+208 QEKLEIPKEKTQ
-223 VKEQEPIK
+223 EQEPIK

-268 NENKEETQESAE
+268 NGQENKKETQESAE
-280 IPQDK
+280 TPQEE
-285 EIQEVVTEKTQVQEL
+285 EIREVVTEKTQVQEL
-300 EVPKEKTQESAEA
+300 EIPKEKTQESTEA

-326 IAETPQEKEKQE
+326 S
-338 IAETP
+338 
-343 QEKEKQEIA
+343 
-352 ETPQEKEKQEIA
+352 
-364 ETPQEKE
+364 
-371 KQEIAETPQELEI
+371 AETPQELEI
-384 PQAQEKETPQEET
+384 PQSQEKETQETQEVVTEKTQVQEKETP
-397 QEKETPQEE
+397 
-406 TQEKETPQEETQEKE
+406 
-421 TPQEETQETE
+421 
-431 TQNQETP
+431 
-438 PKVQEE
+438 
-444 TKEKTQEDNYESIED
+444 KTQEDHYESIED

-473 PFLNEAVAKTPNN
+473 PFLNESVAETPNN
-486 ENDTETPKESDIK
+486 ENDTETP
-499 TSQEK
+499 QEK
-504 EESDKTSSPLELR
+504 EESDKTSSPLELH

-544 ITLEDKKPD
+544 ITLEDKKPN

>member
-6 FNQNPMITKLLE
+6 FNQNPMIAKLLE

-36 LSVRLKEDPEWL
+36 LSAHLKEDPEWL

-97 IKKPFLPTEML
+97 IKKPFLPTEVL
-108 KVLQKKLGSDMSELE
+108 KILQKKLGSNASELE

-156 NNEEQLLPTLDA
+156 NNEEQLLPTLND
-168 QEEKEEVKETPQ
+168 QEEKEEIKKEEKEEIKETPQ
-180 KEEKPKDDETQEG
+180 EEEKPKDDETQES
-193 DETPKDEEVSKELET
+193 ETLKDKEVSKELET
-208 QEKLEIPKEETQEEQ
+208 QEKLEIPKEKTQEEQ
-223 VKEQEPIK
+223 VTEQEPIK

-245 QDSPSAQELEA
+245 QDSPSVQELEA

-268 NENKEETQESAE
+268 NGQEDKKETQEN
-280 IPQDK
+280 
-285 EIQEVVTEKTQVQEL
+285 
-300 EVPKEKTQESAEA
+300 
-313 LQETQAHELEKQE
+313 
-326 IAETPQEKEKQE
+326 AETPQEKEKQE
-338 IAETP
+338 LEIPKEEIQEETQEAVTETP
-343 QEKEKQEIA
+343 Q
-352 ETPQEKEKQEIA
+352 TQEIA

-397 QEKETPQEE
+397 QE
-406 TQEKETPQEETQEKE
+406 
-421 TPQEETQETE
+421 
-431 TQNQETP
+431 
-438 PKVQEE
+438 
-444 TKEKTQEDNYESIED
+444 DHYESIED

-486 ENDTETPKESDIK
+486 ENDTETP
-499 TSQEK
+499 QEK

>member
-1 MKMIL
+1 MKMVL

-36 LSVRLKEDPEWL
+36 LSARLKKDPEWI

-63 WLELKEIISQN
+63 WLELKETISQN

-88 PFLEGFEMK
+88 PFLEGFEVK

-168 QEEKEEVKETPQ
+168 QEEKEEVKQEEKEEVKEKEKQEIKETPQ

-193 DETPKDEEVSKELET
+193 ETPKDEEVSKELET
-208 QEKLEIPKEETQEEQ
+208 QEELEIPKEETQKEVKEEIKEETQ
-223 VKEQEPIK
+223 EQEPIK
-231 EETQEIKEEKQEET
+231 EETQEIKEEKQEKT
-245 QDSPSAQELEA
+245 QDSPSTQELEA

-268 NENKEETQESAE
+268 NGQENKKETQENAE

-300 EVPKEKTQESAEA
+300 EVPKEKTQESA
-313 LQETQAHELEKQE
+313 
-326 IAETPQEKEKQE
+326 
-338 IAETP
+338 
-343 QEKEKQEIA
+343 
-352 ETPQEKEKQEIA
+352 
-364 ETPQEKE
+364 
-371 KQEIAETPQELEI
+371 
-384 PQAQEKETPQEET
+384 
-397 QEKETPQEE
+397 
-406 TQEKETPQEETQEKE
+406 
-421 TPQEETQETE
+421 
-431 TQNQETP
+431 
-438 PKVQEE
+438 
-444 TKEKTQEDNYESIED
+444 
-459 IPEPVMAK
+459 
-467 AMGEEL
+467 
-473 PFLNEAVAKTPNN
+473 
-486 ENDTETPKESDIK
+486 
-499 TSQEK
+499 
-504 EESDKTSSPLELR
+504 
-517 LNLQDLLKSL
+517 
-527 NQESLK
+527 
-533 SLLENKTLSIK
+533 
-544 ITLEDKKPD
+544 
-553 A
+553 

>member
-18 SVSKKLELSIEN
+18 SVSKKLELSMED
-30 FNHYQE
+30 FNRYQE
-36 LSVRLKEDPEWL
+36 LSTRLKEDPEWI

-63 WLELKEIISQN
+63 WLELKETISQS

-97 IKKPFLPTEML
+97 IKKPFLPTEVL
-108 KVLQKKLGSDMSELE
+108 KVLQKKLGSNASELE

-141 LENLGDLEALAKEEP
+141 LENLGDLEALVQEEP
-156 NNEEQLLPTLDA
+156 NNEEQLLPTLND
-168 QEEKEEVKETPQ
+168 QEEKEEVKEEEKEEVKEEEKEEIKEEEKEEVKEEEKEEVKETPQ
-180 KEEKPKDDETQEG
+180 EEKPKDDEIQEG
-193 DETPKDEEVSKELET
+193 ETLKDEEVSKELET
-208 QEKLEIPKEETQEEQ
+208 QEELEIPKEETQEQ

-231 EETQEIKEEKQEET
+231 EETQENKEEKQEKT

-268 NENKEETQESAE
+268 NSQEDKKETQENTE
-280 IPQDK
+280 TPQ
-285 EIQEVVTEKTQVQEL
+285 
-300 EVPKEKTQESAEA
+300 
-313 LQETQAHELEKQE
+313 ELEKQE
-326 IAETPQEKEKQE
+326 LEKQEKTQENTETPQEKETQKL
-338 IAETP
+338 ETP
-343 QEKEKQEIA
+343 QDV
-352 ETPQEKEKQEIA
+352 
-364 ETPQEKE
+364 
-371 KQEIAETPQELEI
+371 EI
-384 PQAQEKETPQEET
+384 PQENTEKTQKLET
-397 QEKETPQEE
+397 QE
-406 TQEKETPQEETQEKE
+406 
-421 TPQEETQETE
+421 
-431 TQNQETP
+431 
-438 PKVQEE
+438 
-444 TKEKTQEDNYESIED
+444 DHYESIED

-473 PFLNEAVAKTPNN
+473 PFLNEAVAKIPNN
-486 ENDTETPKESDIK
+486 ENDTETLKESNIK
-499 TSQEK
+499 TPQEKEESTEIPQEK

-533 SLLENKTLSIK
+533 NLLENKTLSIK